1 MIIDCGLRCHLAVI
15 PVLFAS
21 KAHNICWD
29 MSRCLKIINNESLQ
43 LRKRDNM
50 FMLSK
55 LSGGCREEEERPHGL
70 AVGRHEALLLPLLLL
85 HLVLALRLA
94 HSCPSGSL
102 HLQVRDNLRL
112 VTCLTFAAARG
123 DQTGCHPDCRPSPP
137 WIRYEI
143 VFSSGIHPFHPI
155 DI

>member
-1 MIIDCGLRCHLAVI
+1 MSPCSDPCAVCIEGTQHLLRHVSMPENDQQRKFTIEKNGQYFHVVAFERI
-15 PVLFAS
+15 
-21 KAHNICWD
+21 
-29 MSRCLKIINNESLQ
+29 KIEWSVQ
-43 LRKRDNM
+43 R
-50 FMLSK
+50 
-55 LSGGCREEEERPHGL
+55 GGRERPHGL

-112 VTCLTFAAARG
+112 VTCLTFAAARV

-143 VFSSGIHPFHPI
+143 VFSSGIHSFHPI

>member
-1 MIIDCGLRCHLAVI
+1 MSPCSDPCAVCIEGTQHLLRHVSMPENDQQRKFTI
-15 PVLFAS
+15 
-21 KAHNICWD
+21 
-29 MSRCLKIINNESLQ
+29 E
-43 LRKRDNM
+43 KRDNI
-50 FMLSK
+50 FMLLLLKGSK
-55 LSGGCREEEERPHGL
+55 LSGVCREEEERPHGL
-70 AVGRHEALLLPLLLL
+70 AVGRDEVLLLPLLLL

-94 HSCPSGSL
+94 HSCPRSGSL